1 MANQDVEV
9 ICATRECRVAETGKC
24 IEGLD
29 LGTCPHFG
37 RAAESDESSG
47 DTATGAVSPLLSSL
61 SAARPKCGHVPRSKP
76 SMHLPVSA
84 TRHSRVAHMTSTS
97 WLAILLLS
105 CKQHQQSL
113 AIEMGS

>member
-47 DTATGAVSPLLSSL
+47 DTAPVAVSPSVGLPGAGTLTLVEASKLLRAGETRVVAIIGPSD
-61 SAARPKCGHVPRSKP
+61 AGIRHARLHR
-76 SMHLPVSA
+76 
-84 TRHSRVAHMTSTS
+84 
-97 WLAILLLS
+97 
-105 CKQHQQSL
+105 
-113 AIEMGS
+113 